1 MSRDP
6 DRYHAGSVGHHAV
19 TMTEWGWREPLP
31 PRNNIF
37 NHSPSG
43 FSWGY
48 GGSGPAQLA
57 LALLVDVVG
66 TDRAVT
72 FHQDFRWQW
81 TAPLPQDTDW
91 SMTASEVLAWV
102 ENAERVTARQLGA
115 MD

>member
-6 DRYHAGSVGHHAV
+6 DRYYAGSTGHHTV
-19 TMTEWGWREPLP
+19 TMTEWGRHEPLP

-57 LALLVDVVG
+57 LALLVDVVS
-66 TDRAVT
+66 TDRAVR
-72 FHQDFRWQW
+72 FHQDFKWHR
-81 TAPLPQDTDW
+81 TAPLPHDADW
-91 SMTASEVLAWV
+91 SMAASEVLAGV
-102 ENAERVTARQLGA
+102 ENAEPVTARQLGT